1 MVAARC
7 SASRL
12 APTTSVQKVSRPA
25 RRVRR
30 TRRCHSRRA
39 DRARTS
45 QGPQDSSIH
54 SRETGALDQNDTVTV
69 AETIR
74 LTATM
79 MRRNSSAVE
88 NWWARYSR
96 MVR

>member
-1 MVAARC
+1 
-7 SASRL
+7 
-12 APTTSVQKVSRPA
+12 
-25 RRVRR
+25 
-30 TRRCHSRRA
+30 
-39 DRARTS
+39 
-45 QGPQDSSIH
+45 
-54 SRETGALDQNDTVTV
+54 LDQNDTVTV

-74 LTATM
+74 LTTTM